1 MKKMA
6 AGIDLPVW
14 ARVAGGKE
22 RAQAVGEQAKDG
34 RARLRRAGGRVPTLQ
49 RTGCAYRSPN
59 HPSRRKIRL
68 SAEVPESAAL
78 APAWRGR

>member
-1 MKKMA
+1 MA

-34 RARLRRAGGRVPTLQ
+34 RARLRRAGGRVPRLQ
-49 RTGCAYRSPN
+49 RTLCVFEQLS
-59 HPSRRKIRL
+59 HTPSLEPSVEDPDSR
-68 SAEVPESAAL
+68 VPELRAASS
-78 APAWRGR
+78 